1 MNSFNLIIQ
10 VSDEDGHI
18 FFREDLTTKSLVEL
32 MSKLLITNARLIDKL
47 TERKLDDD
55 DDIPF

>member
-1 MNSFNLIIQ
+1 MNSYQINLM

-18 FFREDLTTKSLVEL
+18 FFNEVIQTKSLVEL
-32 MSKLLITNARLIDKL
+32 MSKLLITNARLTDKL
-47 TERKLDDD
+47 IERKIDE

>member
-1 MNSFNLIIQ
+1 MNKFNLVIQ

-18 FFREDLTTKSLVEL
+18 FFREDLTTKSLIEL
-32 MSKLLITNARLIDKL
+32 MSKLLIANAYLIDTL
-47 TERKLDDD
+47 VARKIDD

>member
-1 MNSFNLIIQ
+1 MNKFNLVIQ

-32 MSKLLITNARLIDKL
+32 MSKLLITNARLTDKL
-47 TERKLDDD
+47 IERKIDE

>member
-18 FFREDLTTKSLVEL
+18 FFREDLTTNSLIEL
-32 MSKLLITNARLIDKL
+32 MSKLLITNARLIDEL
-47 TERKLDDD
+47 TERKIDD

>member
-18 FFREDLTTKSLVEL
+18 FFREDLNSKSLIEL
-32 MSKLLITNARLIDKL
+32 MSKLLITNARLTDKL
-47 TERKLDDD
+47 TERKLDDN
-55 DDIPF
+55 DIPF